1 MTDMEQL
8 IEPVIPGLRRYANAL
23 VRDPAEADDLVQDCL
38 ERAVARWGQR
48 RADND
53 TRSWLYAILHNL
65 AVNRWRKLSRRGVM
79 APIDT
84 VDPRSLSV
92 APAQEHGLDRADVL
106 RALDSLPDEYRQAL
120 ILTEYQGLTQAQLAE
135 RLGISVSG
143 VKSRVQRGKEKLK
156 EMLLACCHFELDKR
170 GKVIDYWPN
179 CACCQEGSCPTC
191 K

>member
-106 RALDSLPDEYRQAL
+106 RALDSLPDEYRSVILLVTVEAL
-120 ILTEYQGLTQAQLAE
+120 PYAEAARVLGVPLGTVMSRLSRGRARLAAALAE
-135 RLGISVSG
+135 GAP
-143 VKSRVQRGKEKLK
+143 VKSHLRRVK
-156 EMLLACCHFELDKR
+156 
-170 GKVIDYWPN
+170 
-179 CACCQEGSCPTC
+179 
-191 K
+191 